1 MYIYI
6 KELIGLKGLMSLDTQ
21 FIQKRN
27 VSLIRLR
34 KIFKSIEI
42 LHGNRGEHAHCKKNC
57 EDKSS
62 GIDRV

>member
-1 MYIYI
+1 
-6 KELIGLKGLMSLDTQ
+6 MSSDTQ